1 MADVKDILGVGRE
14 RAEKPEKVEK
24 PKAPKMERPKGMS
37 REAFA
42 LLGDSHPIMATQLV
56 APKKDAKTAKPKP
69 STKGIVT
76 WQYVPFH
83 NSARTDGFQ
92 LHHWAK
98 RFKDAAGRVREPEEN
113 DYFWAKFNKKARTLL
128 NAAMS
133 TLHRC
138 SHSLAQPV
146 TLHRQPRSP
155 LQPNEALLMQ
165 DIDSFGSWD
174 DGLQFCNLCRF
185 S

>member
-1 MADVKDILGVGRE
+1 MDVKDILGVSRE

-42 LLGDSHPIMATQLV
+42 LLGDSHPIIATQLV
-56 APKKDAKTAKPKP
+56 PPKKEAKLAKPKP

-92 LHHWAK
+92 LHHWSK
-98 RFKDAAGRVREPEEN
+98 RFKDAAGRIRDSEDN
-113 DYFWAKFNKKARTLL
+113 DYYWAKFNKKASVLMVADELQLL
-128 NAAMS
+128 CAAAAAWF
-133 TLHRC
+133 
-138 SHSLAQPV
+138 LAHWLRRVSQ
-146 TLHRQPRSP
+146 
-155 LQPNEALLMQ
+155 A
-165 DIDSFGSWD
+165 
-174 DGLQFCNLCRF
+174 
-185 S
+185 